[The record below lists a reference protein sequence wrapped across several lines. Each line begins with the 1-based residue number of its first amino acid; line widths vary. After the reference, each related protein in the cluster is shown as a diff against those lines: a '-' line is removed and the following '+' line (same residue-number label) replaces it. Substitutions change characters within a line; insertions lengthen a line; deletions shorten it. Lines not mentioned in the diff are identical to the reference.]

1 MKNLI
6 PYLTL
11 ISMSVFGIW
20 VSFTWNIPVDNQ
32 IGMFFLS
39 CMCIGLFFMVL
50 RQNSY
55 ASRVIEI
62 QQNQKVI
69 DYGLYSKVRHPMYVA
84 AIIIMLSSPLV
95 LGSYY
100 ALIPMALYPLII
112 IFRIKNEEEVLKKGL
127 AGYDEYLKKVKYRLI
142 PLIW

>member
-1 MKNLI
+1 MKKLF

-50 RQNSY
+50 VHDIRY
-55 ASRVIEI
+55 YI
-62 QQNQKVI
+62 K
-69 DYGLYSKVRHPMYVA
+69 SKTKPQR
-84 AIIIMLSSPLV
+84 
-95 LGSYY
+95 
-100 ALIPMALYPLII
+100 
-112 IFRIKNEEEVLKKGL
+112 F
-127 AGYDEYLKKVKYRLI
+127 
-142 PLIW
+142 